1 MPAAKA
7 KKAAPAKGKENVD
20 PQHKPQSSNPRVAA
34 LTDHGEGVTP
44 RAATYGEEKGGKSF
58 GKHATMPV
66 LVSDL
71 YSEVALPDLQEFDA
85 SQMKMDA
92 TIVAVGKRRTGKSW
106 VFRNLMYLFKDK
118 FQAGLVVSQTEEL
131 NKFWQQY
138 IPKKYIFNKYDP
150 EILQA
155 VFRRQKK
162 ILNDVNKTDAEKDK
176 EAPFF
181 ILLDDVISDQRL
193 KYDESLM
200 ELFVA
205 GRHYRLF
212 VLITTQ
218 YAKAITPV
226 LRGNTDY
233 CFMMKCIQQRQLEAL
248 WEDFGSFLTKDA
260 FAQIINAYTEDNEV
274 LVVNTCPET
283 EVNPLDMLGWWKAED
298 PGEFKMGGPE
308 FWRSAQLG
316 TAMIPP
322 RAAPMSAT
330 ELMNV
335 KDIMPRPW
343 RDFPTERGATTIG
356 RRG

>member
-1 MPAAKA
+1 MAPPV
-7 KKAAPAKGKENVD
+7 KKEREVKEIKKDEKV
-20 PQHKPQSSNPRVAA
+20 KEGGSNPRVQQ
-34 LTDHGEGVTP
+34 GGVGDKKLAELSDVT
-44 RAATYGEEKGGKSF
+44 AKTY
-58 GKHATMPV
+58 GKHASMPV

-71 YSEVALPDLQEFDA
+71 YADIELPDLQEFDP

-118 FQAGLVVSQTEEL
+118 FEAGIVISQTDEL
-131 NKFWQQY
+131 NKFWQEYVPKQY
-138 IPKKYIFNKYDP
+138 IYNRYDP

-162 ILNDVNKTDAEKDK
+162 ILNDANKTDAEKDK

-193 KYDESLM
+193 KYDEALM

-218 YAKAITPV
+218 YAKAITPT

-233 CFMMKCIQQRQLEAL
+233 CFMMKCIQKRQIEAL

-260 FAQIINAYTEDNEV
+260 FGQIINTYTEDNEV

-283 EVNPLDMLGWWKAED
+283 EVDPLSMLGWWKASD
-298 PGEFKMGGPE
+298 PGTFKMGGPE
-308 FWRSAQLG
+308 FWRQAELG
-316 TAMIPP
+316 AEQFPPAKTAT
-322 RAAPMSAT
+322 AASD
-330 ELMNV
+330 LLNV
-335 KDIMPRPW
+335 KDIMPKPW
-343 RDFPTERGATTIG
+343 KDMPTERVHNVKS
-356 RRG
+356 RF

>member
-1 MPAAKA
+1 MPPSVP
-7 KKAAPAKGKENVD
+7 KKASTE
-20 PQHKPQSSNPRVAA
+20 HKPNTSNPRVKQ
-34 LTDHGEGVTP
+34 LSDQGEGVTP
-44 RAATYGEEKGGKSF
+44 RDATYGKEKNTKEHSQAY
-58 GKHATMPV
+58 GKHALMPV

-71 YSEVALPDLQEFDA
+71 YAEVQLPDLQEFDP
-85 SQMKMDA
+85 SQMKLDA
-92 TIVAVGKRRTGKSW
+92 TIVAVGKRRTGKTW
-106 VFRNLMYLFKDK
+106 VFRNIMYMFRDQ
-118 FQAGLVVSQTEEL
+118 FQAGLIISQTDEL
-131 NKFWQQY
+131 NKFWRDY
-138 IPKKYIFNKYDP
+138 VPKKYIFNRYDP

-162 ILNDVNKTDAEKDK
+162 ILNDVNKTEEEKDK

-181 ILLDDVISDQRL
+181 ILLDDVISDNRL
-193 KYDESLM
+193 KYDEALM

-218 YAKAITPV
+218 YAKAITPT

-233 CFMMKCIQQRQLEAL
+233 CFMMKCLQQRQLEAL

-274 LVVNTCPET
+274 LVVNTCPDT
-283 EVNPLDMLGWWKAED
+283 EVDPLSMLGWWKAED
-298 PGEFKMGGPE
+298 PGPFQMGGPE

-316 TAMIPP
+316 NHMIPP
-322 RAAPMSAT
+322 RDNPSAASD
-330 ELMNV
+330 LLNV
-335 KDIMPRPW
+335 KDIMPKPW
-343 RDFPTERGATTIG
+343 KEFPTERGATTIG

>member
-1 MPAAKA
+1 MPDA
-7 KKAAPAKGKENVD
+7 KKGGDDKEN
-20 PQHKPQSSNPRVAA
+20 QGASNPRVQS

-44 RAATYGEEKGGKSF
+44 RDTSYGKDVGGKAF
-58 GKHATMPV
+58 GKHAVMPV

-71 YSEVALPDLQEFDA
+71 YAEVQLPDLQEFDP
-85 SQMKMDA
+85 SEMKIDA
-92 TIVAVGKRRTGKSW
+92 TIVAVGKRRTGKTW
-106 VFRNLMYLFKDK
+106 VFRNIMYLFKDK
-118 FQAGLVVSQTEEL
+118 FQAGLIISQTDEL
-131 NKFWQQY
+131 NKFWRDY
-138 IPKKYIFNKYDP
+138 VPKKFIFNRYDP

-162 ILNDVNKTDAEKDK
+162 ILNDVNKTEAEKDK

-181 ILLDDVISDQRL
+181 ILLDDVISDNRL
-193 KYDESLM
+193 KYDEALM

-218 YAKAITPV
+218 YAKAITPT

-233 CFMMKCIQQRQLEAL
+233 CFMMKCLQQRQLEAL

-274 LVVNTCPET
+274 LVVNTCPEQ
-283 EVNPLDMLGWWKAED
+283 EVDPLSMLGWWKAED
-298 PGEFKMGGPE
+298 PGPFHMGGPE
-308 FWRSAQLG
+308 FWRAAILG
-316 TAMIPP
+316 NDTIPP
-322 RAAPMSAT
+322 KKGPDSAT
-330 ELMNV
+330 ELLNV
-335 KDIMPRPW
+335 KDIMPKPW
-343 RDFPTERGATTIG
+343 RDWATERGSTTIG